1 MGYRK
6 YTSEIKLECIRLN
19 KEEHLSP
26 YEIAR
31 NLGIE
36 AETNVRRWIELYDEH
51 GEEWFLKEQRGAK
64 RKTPYSELSRKRNR
78 TREEELEL
86 ENIRLRIENERL
98 KKGYIVKGVGANKEF
113 VTIKEKNTK

>member
-1 MGYRK
+1 MGNRSYPI
-6 YTSEIKLECIRLN
+6 EVKLECIRMS
-19 KEEHLSP
+19 KEEHLST

-31 NLGIE
+31 RMDIQ
-36 AETNVRRWIELYDEH
+36 AEINVRHWLELYDEH
-51 GEEWFLKEQRGAK
+51 GEEWFYRKRGPRA
-64 RKTPYSELSRKRNR
+64 KTPYSELSRKRNR

-113 VTIKEKNTK
+113 VTLKEKNTK